1 MHRLLS
7 LLLICSLL
15 SLSLT
20 GCIQFQDRPL
30 KADETAFRIESRNL
44 SSEGLREFIESE
56 TGQKTDWPSKSW
68 DVDRLTLA
76 ALYYHFDLALAHAQ
90 AGTADAA
97 TITAAQ
103 RPNPSITILPTWV
116 SNAAEGTIP
125 WIVVSAISI
134 PIETAGKR
142 QFRMDKAEHLAEAA
156 RLKISDAAWLAR
168 GRVCLAMPEAYAA
181 QESERLLQRQLT
193 IQQAMTER
201 LEQQLSAGE
210 IMRHEVIRSHLALN
224 QQQLNVSAARKRV
237 MEVG

>member
-142 QFRMDKAEHLAEAA
+142 QFRMDKAEHLA
-156 RLKISDAAWLAR
+156 DAAIYEYR
-168 GRVCLAMPEAYAA
+168 
-181 QESERLLQRQLT
+181 
-193 IQQAMTER
+193 
-201 LEQQLSAGE
+201 
-210 IMRHEVIRSHLALN
+210 MRP
-224 QQQLNVSAARKRV
+224 
-237 MEVG
+237 G